1 MKKRV
6 LSLLMAL
13 TLCLTTLPTAAFAEG
28 EDVSISGGVIGDGET
43 GGEGGGIYAAPGS
56 PTEGGGGTYILGED
70 TRTEIWCD
78 SKPDSIGRS
87 YDGTTD
93 GGTISLGTLG
103 FTDGENSY
111 TLTEGT
117 GFTAKKT
124 FDSADAGS
132 RTVTVEITLI
142 GDAATKYKL
151 KAGKETFKIG
161 GNIDKAYPN
170 LTVSLSK
177 TTCTVGEKLLPLLF
191 VEGAPEGAAVTYYY
205 APINSGYLEFE
216 GSEAVP
222 AIDGNTAISEP
233 GTYYV
238 YAKTGE
244 TKNYKEERSATVEL
258 TVNEAV
264 VEAASVTKAD
274 GTDGGTYESLPAA
287 LAAARDGDTVK
298 LLANHTT
305 NWSDV
310 EAGEYATLAV
320 VKKTLTLDL
329 NGMTVDYLTVGDVV
343 PDEEGGILE
352 SYDGNLTVAD
362 NAQGGSCGKIK
373 DLEFVKGSLAIQG
386 GRIGD
391 SLTCNGNSGS
401 VTISGGRVLGLT
413 VGEGASVTV
422 SGGSEHAGNWHNDGT
437 LNITGGTFGNVTFC
451 NNGGT
456 IAISGGTF
464 STIRNTDASAT
475 IAPISL
481 LAPGHAFYDTYNENT
496 VKDGSKNTPLTNVT
510 VKEHTHT
517 MVNNKC
523 ACGLSCTH
531 TNTEGASTIGQDG
544 KCTACGTQFAAVIGE
559 TYYTDVPA
567 ALNAARDGDTV
578 KLLANEMLPSDTYVS
593 KTLTLDLNGH
603 SLSGYGLNVGGL
615 TATSQVRTG
624 NLTVVDSSG
633 GNGAVGVTVRNGGT
647 LVFNPENDNTTLLQ
661 LEVWGG
667 TVELYG
673 GKISRSG
680 LRLNNNITLGNL
692 LPGGAG
698 LAYYRGDTQLT
709 LEQAASQTCDLVVK
723 SCSHGGKNGFD
734 NSSATCPYCN
744 APAVAQT
751 ALKKGEY
758 DRLWRNFANLQ
769 DALDADR
776 VGGAELTLLADVT
789 GDYTIDGTQDT
800 GLDLNGHSINGTL
813 DVKAVAEGKNY
824 TTTLSNTKNTTTA
837 SINEVV
843 AHSGAKLAGS
853 GYPAVIGKLWLADTT
868 KWEYILSQPDRL
880 GFKVLNEDGTHKWYA
895 PTDKSMPAPLE
906 NVIINDL
913 PITSKNLSFKVDGTN
928 VKGNKVERGTTV
940 QLCASCNAKD
950 AEVYIYTGVP
960 AGDGTFTYSQKKAE
974 YKMIGKNWYYVVDF
988 AANTVG
994 KYSIYFTAS
1003 KDGYSVTSNEKKLTV
1018 TKASIPE
1025 SAITAPTAVTGSVY
1039 SRDLEHYLVQGGSVD
1054 AKYGTMQYSLDRRT
1068 WSNTVPTAKDAG
1080 TYSVY
1085 YKVAGAE
1092 GYEDSKIS
1100 DPITVTIAP
1109 KELRITGVTFE
1120 EKTYDGVTYVKP
1132 TKAIFDDD
1140 GANKELELG
1149 DYSLSVTLKSTDAG
1163 TNVPFTATVKLKD
1176 SVTNYTLPNGTY
1188 YGFGEIK
1195 KAAAPTAQPGTLNV
1209 INGTQLTYTYDFK
1222 QLLPDVRYGSYG
1234 TVSYYCNP
1242 GADITL
1248 VQQSGYYLDETT
1260 VEFDNGVLTLA
1271 GLYAKDGEMTGQIG
1285 TVKVKV
1291 TTTNYEDFQL
1301 TLVLNAVNQTKPTPD
1316 GEITASNITYGQT
1329 LNESTITGKMKDPVS
1344 GETVN
1349 GTFAWKNG
1357 TVKPDAGSYDAEW
1370 TFNPDSEEYA
1380 TVTDTATVEVAPK
1393 SIEGAVITLEKYEF
1407 AYNAAEQSPKITG
1420 VTLENWDETGIT
1432 YIIKSG
1438 DKATNANDSLT
1449 LSIEGTG
1456 NYTGK
1461 AAVEWR
1467 ITPRVVT
1474 APAIELSGTEFTYTG
1489 SAIEPTVTVK
1499 DDLSNTIDPK
1509 EYTVSYSGNTNAG
1522 TATVTV
1528 TDKDGGN
1535 YTVSGSTRFTIKPAA
1550 LTGVSVT
1557 QDGAL
1562 TYNGTAQAATVKT
1575 SATAKGDQS
1584 VTFTYSTEK
1593 DGTFNAAVPSFT
1605 NAGTH
1610 TVWYKAEANNHETAS
1625 GSFTVSIAAKAVNAT
1640 IELSGAPFTYTGSAI
1655 EPTATVKDGG
1665 TTISPSEYTVSYSA
1679 NTNAG
1684 TATVTVTNRDGGNY
1698 TVSGSTTFEI
1708 QKADPTVTEAPAA
1721 NSLIY
1726 SGSAQALVTA
1736 GTASGGKMQYRLGES
1751 GNFSTDIPT
1760 AKDAGMYKV
1769 YYMVKGDSNHKD
1781 TGAVEL
1787 TVTINKAALESVS
1800 VKQDGALTY
1809 NGTAQTATV
1818 KTSATAKG
1826 DQSVTFTYSATE
1838 DGTFNA
1844 AVPSFT
1850 DAGSHTVWYKAKA
1863 NNHET
1868 ESGSFDVTI
1877 SKAAL
1882 ESVSVVQNGTL
1893 TYNGSAQTATVK
1905 TSATAKGGQ
1914 SVTFT
1919 YSATENGTFNA
1930 AVPSFTNAGTHTV
1943 WYKAEANN
1951 HETASGSFTVS
1962 IAAKAVTVTVLDKR
1976 VYVGAAAPDLTKP
1989 EEGKDYTVEGLL
2001 GGDKLTT
2008 IPTLTYDP
2016 APKTH
2021 RANKD
2026 TKIVASA
2033 ADAGGNY
2040 EISYVPGT
2048 LAVVDV
2054 PDTGK
2059 PLEPHPVNTPA
2070 QSENGAVSANPK
2082 EATRGTN
2089 VIVSVKPD
2097 EGCRLGDLTVVDE
2110 NGNALEVV
2118 DRGNGQYVFVMPDGA
2133 VTIRASFVR
2142 DGASETSPFR
2152 DVSTDA
2158 YYYKAVKWAVDR
2170 GVTGGIGDGLFGPNQ
2185 SCTRAQIVTF
2195 LWRAAGSPEPKSAAA
2210 FADVPAGAYYAKA
2223 VAWAVENGITTGT
2236 SETTFSPNAACTRA
2250 QSVTFLFRALGKLT
2264 ESGETF
2270 RDVPKGSYYEDAVAW
2285 AAANGITTGIGGG
2298 LFGPNQSC
2306 TRAQI
2311 VTFLY
2316 RAYQGR

>member
-13 TLCLTTLPTAAFAEG
+13 TLCLTTLPTAVFADVTENGEG
-28 EDVSISGGVIGDGET
+28 SGGTHYVAES
-43 GGEGGGIYAAPGS
+43 GGIYAAPGS
-56 PTEGGGGTYILGED
+56 PTEVGGSTYIPGED
-70 TRTEIWCD
+70 TRTEIWCV

-87 YDGTTD
+87 YDGTTNGD
-93 GGTISLGTLG
+93 TISLGTLG

-117 GFTAKKT
+117 DFTAKRT
-124 FDSADAGS
+124 FDSADAGD

-142 GDAATKYKL
+142 GEAANKYKL
-151 KAGKETFKIG
+151 KVGKETFTIG
-161 GNIDKAYPN
+161 GTINKAYPN

-177 TTCTVGEKLLPLLF
+177 TTCTVGEKLLPLLS
-191 VEGAPEGAAVTYYY
+191 VKGAPEGAAVTYYY
-205 APINSGYLEFE
+205 TQYESIAGDSEYE

-222 AIDGNTAISEP
+222 AIDENTAISSFDEE
-233 GTYYV
+233 GNNTYYI

-244 TKNYKEERSATVEL
+244 TKNYEEHRSATVAL
-258 TVNEAV
+258 TVTEPA
-264 VEAASVTKAD
+264 AASVTKAD

-287 LAAARDGDTVK
+287 LNAAQDGGTVK
-298 LLANHTT
+298 LLANHVTD
-305 NWSDV
+305 WEVVD
-310 EAGEYATLAV
+310 AGDESSLAIV
-320 VKKTLTLDL
+320 TKQLTLDL
-329 NGMTVDYLTVGDVV
+329 NGNTVDYLMVGDVAV
-343 PDEEGGILE
+343 DAETQTITTVYPGK
-352 SYDGNLTVAD
+352 LTVVD
-362 NAQGGSCGKIK
+362 SSSGTMGKIK
-373 DLEFVKGSLAIQG
+373 DLDFVKGTLEIQSGQIGYEKSVTEGDGLAG
-386 GRIGD
+386 GI
-391 SLTCNGNSGS
+391 TCNGNSGS
-401 VTISGGRVLGLT
+401 VTISDGRVLGLT

-531 TNTEGASTIGQDG
+531 TNTEGASTIGKDG

-559 TYYTDVPA
+559 TYYTDVPSALDA
-567 ALNAARDGDTV
+567 AADGQTV
-578 KLLANEMLPSDTYVS
+578 KLLANAMLPYGIYAS
-593 KTLTLDLNGH
+593 KTLTLDLDGH

-624 NLTVVDSSG
+624 KLTVIDRSG

-661 LEVWGG
+661 LEVYGG
-667 TVELYG
+667 IVELYG
-673 GKISRSG
+673 GRISRNG
-680 LRLNNNITLGNL
+680 LRLNNSITLGDL
-692 LPGGAG
+692 LPQKAG

-709 LEQAASQTCDLVVK
+709 LAEAASQACDLVVK
-723 SCSHGGKNGFD
+723 LCSHGGKNGFD
-734 NSSATCPYCN
+734 NNSTTCPYCN

-758 DRLWRNFANLQ
+758 GLLWRNFANLQ

-776 VGGAELTLLADVT
+776 GGGAELTLLADVT

-1271 GLYAKDGEMTGQIG
+1271 GLYAKDGTMVGPIG

-1357 TVKPDAGSYDAEW
+1357 TVKPNASKNYQAEW
-1370 TFNPDSEEYA
+1370 TFTPAEGYEEYA
-1380 TVTDTATVEVAPK
+1380 IATGTVK
-1393 SIEGAVITLEKYEF
+1393 
-1407 AYNAAEQSPKITG
+1407 
-1420 VTLENWDETGIT
+1420 
-1432 YIIKSG
+1432 
-1438 DKATNANDSLT
+1438 
-1449 LSIEGTG
+1449 
-1456 NYTGK
+1456 
-1461 AAVEWR
+1461 
-1467 ITPRVVT
+1467 
-1474 APAIELSGTEFTYTG
+1474 
-1489 SAIEPTVTVK
+1489 VTV
-1499 DDLSNTIDPK
+1499 N
-1509 EYTVSYSGNTNAG
+1509 
-1522 TATVTV
+1522 
-1528 TDKDGGN
+1528 
-1535 YTVSGSTRFTIKPAA
+1535 PAA

-1584 VTFTYSTEK
+1584 VTFTYSATK
-1593 DGTFNAAVPSFT
+1593 DGPYGEMPSFT
-1605 NAGTH
+1605 DAGTH
-1610 TVWYKAEANNHETAS
+1610 TVWYKAEANNHEAES

-1640 IELSGAPFTYTGSAI
+1640 IELSGTEFTYTGSAI
-1655 EPTATVKDGG
+1655 EPTVTVKDGG

-1708 QKADPTVTEAPAA
+1708 QKADSTVTEAPAA
-1721 NSLIY
+1721 NSLTY

-1751 GNFSTDIPT
+1751 GNFSADIPT
-1760 AKDAGMYKV
+1760 AKDAGTYKV

-1787 TVTINKAALESVS
+1787 TVTINKAALTGVS

-1809 NGTAQTATV
+1809 NGSAQTATV
-1818 KTSATAKG
+1818 TESATAKG
-1826 DQSVTFTYSATE
+1826 GQSVTFTYSATE
-1838 DGTFNA
+1838 NGTFNA

-1882 ESVSVVQNGTL
+1882 ESVSVKQDGAL
-1893 TYNGSAQTATVK
+1893 TYNGTAQAATVK

-1914 SVTFT
+1914 NVTFT
-1919 YSATENGTFNA
+1919 YSTEKDGTFNA
-1930 AVPSFTNAGTHTV
+1930 AVPSFTNAGTHTI

-1962 IAAKAVTVTVLDKR
+1962 IAAKAVTVTALDKR

-2158 YYYKAVKWAVDR
+2158 YYYEAIKWAVDR